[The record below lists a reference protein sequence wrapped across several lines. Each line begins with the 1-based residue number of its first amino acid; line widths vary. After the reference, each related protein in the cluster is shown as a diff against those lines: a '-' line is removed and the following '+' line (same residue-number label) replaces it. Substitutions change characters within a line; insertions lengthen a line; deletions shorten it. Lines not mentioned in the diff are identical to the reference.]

1 MIHVKVEPD
10 GPGRSKCVCGIE
22 GDLKTLTINTIEAIH
37 SIYRAM
43 AEDGGKPEALEL
55 FKFRIMMAVSDPF
68 SPRVGPERRPH
79 LCGGEEGGAAVIKV
93 QATPAGG
100 EEIEVVCELDGSLEE
115 LAHETAAIINGIF
128 NGIAE
133 DSENVFEA
141 AVFQA
146 AIMEAVGDASSSVWS
161 RREGPS
167 C

>member
-1 MIHVKVEPD
+1 M
-10 GPGRSKCVCGIE
+10 
-22 GDLKTLTINTIEAIH
+22 
-37 SIYRAM
+37 
-43 AEDGGKPEALEL
+43 
-55 FKFRIMMAVSDPF
+55 
-68 SPRVGPERRPH
+68 
-79 LCGGEEGGAAVIKV
+79 IKV

-100 EEIEVVCELDGSLEE
+100 EEIEVVCELDGSMEE
-115 LAHETAAIINGIF
+115 LAHETVAIINGIF

>member
-1 MIHVKVEPD
+1 M
-10 GPGRSKCVCGIE
+10 
-22 GDLKTLTINTIEAIH
+22 
-37 SIYRAM
+37 
-43 AEDGGKPEALEL
+43 
-55 FKFRIMMAVSDPF
+55 
-68 SPRVGPERRPH
+68 
-79 LCGGEEGGAAVIKV
+79 IKV

-115 LAHETAAIINGIF
+115 LAHETVAIINGIF

-146 AIMEAVGDASSSVWS
+146 AIMEAVSDPNSAVWE
-161 RREGPS
+161 RREGTS